1 MLKWFHSALRPRTHS
16 LPSSPK
22 APRRRPQHPRHTQ
35 AKPVRVGDTSPVV
48 ALVLART
55 RQTEPIVLLPREPSE
70 AVGWVSNALGRLP
83 RILGA
88 DLSPAC
94 HEAMTAGQGVDAFL
108 EL

>member
-1 MLKWFHSALRPRTHS
+1 
-16 LPSSPK
+16 
-22 APRRRPQHPRHTQ
+22 
-35 AKPVRVGDTSPVV
+35 V

>member
-1 MLKWFHSALRPRTHS
+1 M
-16 LPSSPK
+16 
-22 APRRRPQHPRHTQ
+22 
-35 AKPVRVGDTSPVV
+35 

-70 AVGWVSNALGRLP
+70 AVGWVSNALGCLP

-88 DLSPAC
+88 DLLPAC
-94 HEAMTAGQGVDAFL
+94 QEAMTACQGVDAFL